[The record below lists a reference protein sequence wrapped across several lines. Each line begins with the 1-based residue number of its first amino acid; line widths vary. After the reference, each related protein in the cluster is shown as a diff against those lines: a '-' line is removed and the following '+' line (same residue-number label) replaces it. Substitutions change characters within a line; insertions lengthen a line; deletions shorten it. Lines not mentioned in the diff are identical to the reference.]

1 MGQIR
6 TLLNRHGD
14 DIFDGNVPGLNFGP
28 IHSIDVVARMAEK
41 DGFTV
46 EPIDSG
52 LLVFDDEI
60 DGAFRLFTDAHGNVK
75 LDAAD
80 ADDFHG

>member
-6 TLLNRHGD
+6 TLLEKHGD
-14 DIFDGNVPGLNFGP
+14 NIFDGSIPGLDFGRTY
-28 IHSIDVVARMAEK
+28 SLDVVARMAEK

-46 EPIDSG
+46 EPVDSG

-60 DGAFRLFTDAHGNVK
+60 DGAFRLFTDAQGHVK